1 MNDGNKNYFDNSAD
15 RETMI
20 QIFES
25 LKDDDKIKENSE
37 NIPKSIDEVSRKWK
51 LNDQVVDLFSN
62 SINKDIK
69 LKEKYALVLVLMLGM
84 QLIALD
90 GVFIASG
97 RGFLNFSDL
106 SFNIFITG
114 TLGEIF
120 CLVVV
125 IVKYLFKDNL
135 SESLKIILKSTN
147 FRQPTV
153 KNDDDKNNK
162 NR

>member
-1 MNDGNKNYFDNSAD
+1 MNDENKNYFDNSGD

-20 QIFES
+20 RIFES
-25 LKDDDKIKENSE
+25 LNDADKIKENSE

-51 LNDQVVDLFSN
+51 LNDQVVDLFSD
-62 SINKDIK
+62 SINKDIN
-69 LKEKYALVLVLMLGM
+69 LKEKYALVLVAMLGI
-84 QLIALD
+84 QLVALD
-90 GVFIASG
+90 GIFIASG
-97 RGFLNFSDL
+97 LGFLNFSDL

-120 CLVVV
+120 GLVVV

-135 SESLKIILKSTN
+135 SESLKIILRSTN
-147 FRQPTV
+147 FRQPSV
-153 KNDDDKNNK
+153 KNDDNKNNK